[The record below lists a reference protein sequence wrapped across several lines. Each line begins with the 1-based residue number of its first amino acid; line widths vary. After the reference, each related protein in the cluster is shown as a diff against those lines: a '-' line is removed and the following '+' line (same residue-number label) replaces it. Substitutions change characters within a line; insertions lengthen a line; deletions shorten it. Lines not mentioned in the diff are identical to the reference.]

1 MEINEKF
8 KLEILHVSNI
18 MKDKIVYFLSISRL
32 YSIRKIL
39 FFFSVW
45 EKTILLII
53 TFNTFDPFFPA
64 MFN

>member
-32 YSIRKIL
+32 YSIKKIL

-45 EKTILLII
+45 KKTILL
-53 TFNTFDPFFPA
+53 T
-64 MFN
+64 

>member
-1 MEINEKF
+1 MEINEKL

-45 EKTILLII
+45 EKTILL
-53 TFNTFDPFFPA
+53 T
-64 MFN
+64 

>member
-1 MEINEKF
+1 MSNEFALMEINEKL

-45 EKTILLII
+45 EKTILL
-53 TFNTFDPFFPA
+53 T
-64 MFN
+64 